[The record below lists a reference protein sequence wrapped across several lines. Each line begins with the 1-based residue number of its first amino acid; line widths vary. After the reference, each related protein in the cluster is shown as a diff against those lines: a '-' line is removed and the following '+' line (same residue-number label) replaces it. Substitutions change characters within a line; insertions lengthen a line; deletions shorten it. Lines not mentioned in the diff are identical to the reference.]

1 MILNIFR
8 WYCHFDDDEYVN
20 IPVLMRTLHVHE
32 DKLYLGYWPSN
43 SRWWRGRKVKVRRT
57 VFDLLDLS
65 NYACRLDSGD
75 KTYKFDP

>member
-1 MILNIFR
+1 M
-8 WYCHFDDDEYVN
+8 
-20 IPVLMRTLHVHE
+20 
-32 DKLYLGYWPSN
+32 
-43 SRWWRGRKVKVRRT
+43 KVRRT